1 MTTFALKDIVAHRD
15 RNYNYVAEH
24 FSCGNQK
31 DVYLTYVD
39 AYNAL
44 NLRGKT
50 RKAKKQVYKCPI
62 CGHYHLHS
70 KDGSTNRHVK
80 FSRSE
85 DKKINGQKTQ
95 LFTSEKLSLVKPS
108 NFYII
113 SYSYGI

>member
-1 MTTFALKDIVAHRD
+1 MRTFALKEIVTHRE
-15 RNYNYVAEH
+15 RNYNYVAKNL
-24 FSCGNQK
+24 SCGNQK
-31 DVYLTYVD
+31 DVYLTYLD
-39 AYNAL
+39 AFNAL
-44 NLRGKT
+44 CLRGKT

-95 LFTSEKLSLVKPS
+95 LFTSVKLSLVKPS